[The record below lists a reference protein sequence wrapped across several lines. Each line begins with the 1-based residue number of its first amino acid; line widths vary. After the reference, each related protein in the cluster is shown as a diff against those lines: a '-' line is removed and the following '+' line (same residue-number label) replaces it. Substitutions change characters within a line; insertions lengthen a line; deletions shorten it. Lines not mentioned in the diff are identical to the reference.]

1 MKIKNIIFKILLL
14 WIILIF
20 YIILHEGGHLLMAF
34 LFGGE
39 ITYFN
44 INLINA
50 RMSYNGNFTMFQYSI
65 IDLAG
70 FGLPFLIW
78 YVFISLIPLKVN
90 NLIIKN
96 IKVYSGVVIST
107 IIPWIIIPILQIF
120 SKAPSGDD
128 VTKFLIRSNL
138 NNLLV
143 SLIFLC
149 LFLVS
154 FYHWYKKS
162 RHIIKMVLLDNISC
176 EINEKSF
183 KALIFISIFFLILMS
198 FPWINNDTRTQIG
211 NEYQLLCQTP
221 NLKELDKGEWELC
234 KFWIEE
240 KKLQKI
246 KIIIVAENISA
257 KTFNLKLEG
266 PNDTIIPFIN
276 SKKYTSETIKIDK
289 ILNLKSGEYIFLMKV
304 DDIKGKLYIYLNKYE
319 NGVSI

>member
-50 RMSYNGNFTMFQYSI
+50 RISYNGNFTIFQYSI

-96 IKVYSGVVIST
+96 IKVYSGIVIST

-120 SKAPSGDD
+120 SK
-128 VTKFLIRSNL
+128 
-138 NNLLV
+138 
-143 SLIFLC
+143 
-149 LFLVS
+149 
-154 FYHWYKKS
+154 
-162 RHIIKMVLLDNISC
+162 
-176 EINEKSF
+176 
-183 KALIFISIFFLILMS
+183 
-198 FPWINNDTRTQIG
+198 
-211 NEYQLLCQTP
+211 
-221 NLKELDKGEWELC
+221 
-234 KFWIEE
+234 
-240 KKLQKI
+240 
-246 KIIIVAENISA
+246 
-257 KTFNLKLEG
+257 
-266 PNDTIIPFIN
+266 
-276 SKKYTSETIKIDK
+276 
-289 ILNLKSGEYIFLMKV
+289 
-304 DDIKGKLYIYLNKYE
+304 
-319 NGVSI
+319 